1 MLARKPKKFSLNTS
15 ESSSM
20 RLHKEGSN
28 SPSLNL
34 QRKKSA
40 ADAATSILEEL
51 GVKKL
56 SSAELDKKI
65 LGENVKR
72 KVEQKKEPT
81 VDLEDWE
88 RRILK
93 DLEVQKPKKNKIKT
107 KKSGIKKT
115 ELKKTKLKNAK
126 SGKPA
131 EMPKLKFGF
140 HEKFVLLAMFCVI
153 GTAALAIIGG
163 HLKLL
168 DSAVF
173 YQLTGGNVHQV
184 EFVSEFEARYVENGY
199 NRLPLFVVEGSIRN
213 TFAESDQVKKI
224 QLKAFAFDA
233 DQRLIASHFAY
244 AGAVLS
250 DDQLERLS
258 PMNIK
263 ALRHSGDLEMLN
275 SFDPTEP
282 ENRAFDT
289 DFQQDQEIPFQVVF
303 FKSVSNIK
311 RTSLQ
316 IVSYVR
322 NNQIVYVRAPDLK

>member
-1 MLARKPKKFSLNTS
+1 MLARKPKKFSLNSS
-15 ESSSM
+15 ESSSLK
-20 RLHKEGSN
+20 LHKEGSN

-65 LGENVKR
+65 LGANVQR

-81 VDLEDWE
+81 EDLEDWE

-115 ELKKTKLKNAK
+115 KLKNTK

-131 EMPKLKFGF
+131 EMPKLKLGF

-153 GTAALAIIGG
+153 GTAAIAIIGG

-173 YQLTGGNVHQV
+173 YQLAGGNVHQV

-213 TFAESDQVKKI
+213 TFAESDQVEKI

-263 ALRHSGDLEMLN
+263 ALRHSVDLEMLN

>member
-1 MLARKPKKFSLNTS
+1 MLARKPKKFSLNSS
-15 ESSSM
+15 ESSSVK
-20 RLHKEGSN
+20 LHKEGSN

-65 LGENVKR
+65 LGANVQR

-81 VDLEDWE
+81 EDLEDWE
-88 RRILK
+88 RRILN
-93 DLEVQKPKKNKIKT
+93 DLEVQKPKKNNI
-107 KKSGIKKT
+107 
-115 ELKKTKLKNAK
+115 KTKLKNAK
-126 SGKPA
+126 LGKPA
-131 EMPKLKFGF
+131 EMPKPKFGF

-173 YQLTGGNVHQV
+173 YQLAGGNMHQL

-213 TFAESDQVKKI
+213 TFAESDQVEKI

-275 SFDPTEP
+275 SFDPIEP

-316 IVSYVR
+316 IVRYVR
-322 NNQIVYVRAPDLK
+322 NNQIVNVRAPDNT

>member
-1 MLARKPKKFSLNTS
+1 MLARKPKKFSLNSS
-15 ESSSM
+15 ESSSVK
-20 RLHKEGSN
+20 LHKEGSN

-65 LGENVKR
+65 LGANVQR

-81 VDLEDWE
+81 EDLEDWE
-88 RRILK
+88 RKILK
-93 DLEVQKPKKNKIKT
+93 DLEVQKHKKNKIKT

-115 ELKKTKLKNAK
+115 ELKNAK
-126 SGKPA
+126 SGELA

-173 YQLTGGNVHQV
+173 YQLAGGNVHQL

-213 TFAESDQVKKI
+213 TFAESDQVEKI
-224 QLKAFAFDA
+224 QLKAFAFD
-233 DQRLIASHFAY
+233 DEQRLIASHFAY

-275 SFDPTEP
+275 SFDPIEP

-289 DFQQDQEIPFQVVF
+289 DFSKIRKYL
-303 FKSVSNIK
+303 FKSFFL
-311 RTSLQ
+311 SL
-316 IVSYVR
+316 SR
-322 NNQIVYVRAPDLK
+322 P

>member
-1 MLARKPKKFSLNTS
+1 MLARKPKKFSLNSS
-15 ESSSM
+15 ESSPVK
-20 RLHKEGSN
+20 LHKEGSN

-65 LGENVKR
+65 LGANVQR

-81 VDLEDWE
+81 EDLENWE
-88 RRILK
+88 RKILK
-93 DLEVQKPKKNKIKT
+93 ELEVQKHKKNKIKT

-115 ELKKTKLKNAK
+115 ELKNVK
-126 SGKPA
+126 SEKPA
-131 EMPKLKFGF
+131 EMPKLKLGF

-173 YQLTGGNVHQV
+173 YQLAGGNVHQV

-233 DQRLIASHFAY
+233 EKRLIASHFTY

-263 ALRHSGDLEMLN
+263 ELRHSGDLEMLN
-275 SFDPTEP
+275 YFDPTRP

-303 FKSVSNIK
+303 FKSVSTIK
-311 RTSLQ
+311 RTKLQ

-322 NNQIVYVRAPDLK
+322 NNQIVYVRASDLK